1 MLIFITPID
10 QGNKS
15 ISKINFEKSL
25 EKFNTFLIQDIFI
38 IF

>member
-1 MLIFITPID
+1 MLIFITPIY

-15 ISKINFEKSL
+15 ITKIDYEKSL
-25 EKFNTFLIQDIFI
+25 EKFNTFLIQDNFI

>member
-25 EKFNTFLIQDIFI
+25 EKFNTFLIQDNFI

>member
-1 MLIFITPID
+1 MLTFITPID

-25 EKFNTFLIQDIFI
+25 EKFNTFLIQDNFI